1 VPTAYLS
8 PSQLRELTDVSVNPG
23 SGQNNFPLTWIWNN
37 TTQTGQWQASNNIAG
52 VTIRV
57 GAGTESQAIGTT
69 ANSTGPYWIAQ
80 GQGAARDSTSA
91 EQFLAQGSAAGR
103 GNGAG
108 SGWFAQGTFAGVSN
122 TLGSGWFAQG
132 AVAALFNSAGSSFMA
147 QGSAAGYNN
156 TLGSEWTAQGSAAA
170 FNNTLGAGF
179 LAQGYNAANSSTLG
193 SRWQASGYRAGYS
206 STTADDWLA
215 VGYESGYF
223 DTRSNVLN
231 IANSRSKSLICG
243 LFDTNCIYF
252 GNPGPITSTA
262 TVPVPT
268 AAVHAAAS
276 NTTRASLRI
285 DSGVAPTTPNT
296 GDIWVTSSNNSLNFQ
311 IPLVNLQGTQVLATR
326 RTGWTA
332 PTGTA
337 TRTTFATFAG
347 QDISATPTEAE
358 VQAID
363 DHVKVLS
370 ERLKALIDDLTTH
383 GLIGP

>member
-1 VPTAYLS
+1 MPTAYLS
-8 PSQLRELTDVSVNPG
+8 PSRLRDLTDVSVNPG
-23 SGQNNFPLTWIWNN
+23 SAQNNYPLTWNN
-37 TTQTGQWQASNNIAG
+37 TSGKWQASNNIAG
-52 VTIRV
+52 LFIRAS
-57 GAGTESQAIGTT
+57 GQISSGLPSGIAIGNNT
-69 ANSTGPYWIAQ
+69 ANSSGPNWIAEGTSAANSNVDGSAFIAQGPEAGGKNTFGRIWIAQ
-80 GQGAARDSTSA
+80 GDR
-91 EQFLAQGSAAGR
+91 AGR
-103 GNGAG
+103 DNTVGNF
-108 SGWFAQGTFAGVSN
+108 WFAQGSFSGLQN
-122 TLGSGWFAQG
+122 TLGDSWF
-132 AVAALFNSAGSSFMA
+132 
-147 QGSAAGYNN
+147 
-156 TLGSEWTAQGSAAA
+156 
-170 FNNTLGAGF
+170 
-179 LAQGYNAANSSTLG
+179 AQGYNAALLNTT
-193 SRWQASGYRAGYS
+193 GYNFLAQGYQ
-206 STTADDWLA
+206 TAFNNIGHSFVA
-215 VGYESGYF
+215 QGFEAGYF
-223 DTRSNVLN
+223 DTRSNSLN
-231 IANSRSKSLICG
+231 IANSRNKSLICG

-252 GNPGPITSTA
+252 GHPGGAPAGVYSSATVGYGDAIASSA
-262 TVPVPT
+262 TVPTPT

-296 GDIWVTSSNNSLNFQ
+296 GDIWVNSSNNSLNFQ

-383 GLIGP
+383 GLIGT